1 MAQNREVTTGVLDPC
16 HDLTTAPAAATTMFF
31 RVSLADASPP
41 VLMRVSVYALPNLTS
56 WPSSA
61 VSPRAGYDDKRA
73 TAHALGRKYTHT
85 SNGATGQSQQCRRY
99 CESKAMDAMVHN
111 THMV

>member
-1 MAQNREVTTGVLDPC
+1 
-16 HDLTTAPAAATTMFF
+16 MFF

-41 VLMRVSVYALPNLTS
+41 VLMRVSVYTLPNLTS

-61 VSPRAGYDDKRA
+61 GYDDKRLNKLQRKRVRIH
-73 TAHALGRKYTHT
+73 AHEQEQR
-85 SNGATGQSQQCRRY
+85 GQANSVAGDVVI
-99 CESKAMDAMVHN
+99 KAMDAMVHN